1 MRSAVV
7 VGAGVGGLATAGALA
22 RTGWRVTLLE
32 RADRLRADP
41 AALLLWP
48 NAVAALR
55 SLGLGAGLTAI
66 GTRVPMGGLR
76 RADGQ
81 WLAQPSPTA
90 SLAAPVVVHAEDL
103 HDTFIAGLGD
113 QIEIRTGITVRSMH
127 ARPGDRP
134 AVGDGR
140 HTWEADVIIAADGA
154 DSTLRARL
162 APQSIAVSSG
172 YAAWRAVIP
181 WYRAPKLPDDLVL
194 AGETLSGGYRFL
206 AASLGDR
213 GSSGAS
219 SRGGIY
225 WTATVAG
232 AARPESKAT
241 QLTLLKRW
249 FAGWHA
255 PIGDLLAATEP
266 DDLVQQD
273 GRQLR
278 PLPNELAFPVGTGG
292 FALVGD
298 AAHAMPH
305 HLAQGAGLA
314 LEDAATLRS
323 LLLPAIPGPACNA
336 ALAAY
341 SAARRAR
348 AAQVVR
354 QTQRVG
360 AVLAPRGNLVT
371 RARDRAFGALAPR
384 VLDRAA
390 TVAADWQPPAA

>member
-32 RADRLRADP
+32 RGDRLRADP

-55 SLGLGAGLTAI
+55 SLGLGGGLDAI
-66 GTRVPMGGLR
+66 ATPVPAGGLR

-81 WLAQPSPTA
+81 WLAQPAPQGA
-90 SLAAPVVVHAEDL
+90 AAPVVVHAEDL

-113 QIEIRTGITVRSMH
+113 HIEIRTGVTVRTVQ
-127 ARPGDRP
+127 ARPGERP
-134 AVGDGR
+134 AIGDGR
-140 HTWEADVIIAADGA
+140 MTWEADLVVAADGA
-154 DSTLRARL
+154 DSALRSRL

-194 AGETLSGGYRFL
+194 AGETLGGGYRFL
-206 AASLGDR
+206 AASLGQR

-219 SRGGIY
+219 TRGGIY

-255 PIGDLLAATEP
+255 PISDLLAATEP

-278 PLPNELAFPVGTGG
+278 PLPSELAFPCGPGG
-292 FALVGD
+292 FVLLGD

-305 HLAQGAGLA
+305 HLTQGAGLA
-314 LEDAATLRS
+314 LEDAATLKAMVLS
-323 LLLPAIPGPACNA
+323 AIPGPGLNA

-341 SAARRAR
+341 SAARRPR
-348 AAQVVR
+348 AAQVGK

-360 AVLAPRGNLVT
+360 AVLAPRGTLVT

-384 VLDRAA
+384 VLDKAA
-390 TVAADWQPPAA
+390 EAAAQWQPPAA

>member
-1 MRSAVV
+1 MRRAVV

-22 RTGWRVTLLE
+22 RTGWSVTLLE
-32 RADRLRADP
+32 RSDRLRADP

-55 SLGLGAGLTAI
+55 SLGLGGGLDGIATP
-66 GTRVPMGGLR
+66 VPFRGLR
-76 RADGQ
+76 RPDGQ
-81 WLAQPSPTA
+81 WLAPQTA
-90 SLAAPVVVHAEDL
+90 VGAGTTPMVAHAEDL
-103 HDTFIAGLGD
+103 HDALIAGLGEH
-113 QIEIRTGITVRSMH
+113 IEIRTGVRIRTVH
-127 ARPGDRP
+127 ARPGERP

-140 HTWEADVIIAADGA
+140 MSWDADLIVAADGA
-154 DSTLRARL
+154 DSQLRSRL
-162 APQSIAVSSG
+162 APQVMAVSSG

-181 WYRAPKLPDDLVL
+181 WYRAPAVPEEQLQG
-194 AGETLSGGYRFL
+194 AETLGGAYRFL
-206 AASLGDR
+206 AASLGVR

-232 AARPESKAT
+232 AARPEPAAT
-241 QLTLLKRW
+241 QLALLKRW

-266 DDLVQQD
+266 TDLVQTD

-278 PLPNELAFPVGTGG
+278 PMPSELAFPYGSGG
-292 FALVGD
+292 FVLLGD

-323 LLLPAIPGPACNA
+323 MVLSATPGPALQSA
-336 ALAAY
+336 IAAY
-341 SAARRAR
+341 SAQRRHR
-348 AAQVVR
+348 VAQVVR

-360 AVLAPRGNLVT
+360 AVLGPHGSLVT
-371 RARDRAFGALAPR
+371 RARERAFGALAPR

-390 TVAADWQPPAA
+390 TAAADWNPPTT

>member
-1 MRSAVV
+1 MRTCPRRSPPRRRTEAMRSAVV
-7 VGAGVGGLATAGALA
+7 VGAGIGGLATAGALA
-22 RTGWRVTLLE
+22 RTGWQVTLLE

-41 AALLLWP
+41 AALLLRP

-55 SLGLGAGLTAI
+55 SLGLGAGVAAI

-90 SLAAPVVVHAEDL
+90 ALAAPVVVHAEDL

-113 QIEIRTGITVRSMH
+113 HIEIRTGITVRSMH
-127 ARPGDRP
+127 ARAGDRP

-255 PIGDLLAATEP
+255 PIADLLAATEP

-278 PLPNELAFPVGTGG
+278 PLPNELAFP
-292 FALVGD
+292 
-298 AAHAMPH
+298 
-305 HLAQGAGLA
+305 GAGRGWPA
-314 LEDAATLRS
+314 SGSPRPPSGCSCTARTTCP
-323 LLLPAIPGPACNA
+323 LPAEP
-336 ALAAY
+336 
-341 SAARRAR
+341 
-348 AAQVVR
+348 
-354 QTQRVG
+354 
-360 AVLAPRGNLVT
+360 
-371 RARDRAFGALAPR
+371 
-384 VLDRAA
+384 
-390 TVAADWQPPAA
+390 